1 MQDSAMNTL
10 QQLAQDGRLSLLTLN
25 FIRYLQRHAPVPD
38 ALIWLVLQLT
48 EAEAQGH
55 SCICVDDESAP
66 ALLLTALNTE
76 ERVLLQAAFGVLPAD
91 LAGWRQVL
99 AACRLVWLAD
109 SGQADAGQPLI
120 LDQNRLYLRRYWQD
134 EQAIATA
141 IQQRLQTAHANE
153 GDLPSERIRAWLE
166 KLFPANPENAADAG
180 PDWQRIA
187 CALALRGRFSVITG
201 GPGTGKTFTVARLLC
216 LLLALQEHPDQFRIA
231 LAAPTGKAAARLK
244 QSIDAALAA
253 LAPVLSSVLS
263 AEQLASA
270 IPSATTLHS
279 LLGARPDTRRLRHHA
294 GNPLQMDV
302 LVVDEASMIHLEMM
316 ANLLDALAPHTLLIL
331 LGDKDQLASVEAG
344 AVMADLCE
352 FATEGGYSRATAD
365 WLADATGQRIP
376 DNFLTSRSL
385 LAQHTAMLRQ
395 SRRFGGAIGQLALAV
410 NRGDATSAASVLRA
424 TEDGVLSWQQPA
436 QIATS
441 LPLFL
446 HGRDAHTDASGYAAF
461 RSVLNAGPESWPD
474 YDSWVK
480 AVLKAFDRFRVLCAV
495 REGDWGVQG
504 INTLIETALLKQE
517 KIRRQGDWYVGRPVI
532 VTRNDY
538 SLRVFNGDIGICLPD
553 PAREGS
559 VRVYFPAGDQLHS
572 VLASRL
578 SDVET
583 AYAMTVHKSQGS
595 EFGHV
600 ALVLPPQQT
609 QVLTRELLYTGI
621 TRAKT
626 CFTLLTAS
634 PGSLE
639 QATAQ
644 VTRRNSGLRYLLS
657 D

>member
-1 MQDSAMNTL
+1 MQESAMNVL
-10 QQLAQDGRLSLLTLN
+10 QQLAQEKKLSLLTLN
-25 FIRYLQRHAPVPD
+25 FIRYLQRHAVLPD
-38 ALIWLVLQLT
+38 ALIWLVVQLT

-55 SCICVDDESAP
+55 SCITVDDEQA
-66 ALLLTALNTE
+66 AATLLTSVDAE
-76 ERVLLQAAFGVLPAD
+76 QRSLLKAAFGTMPAD
-91 LAGWRQVL
+91 LQGWQQLLAQCPLVRIAGS
-99 AACRLVWLAD
+99 A
-109 SGQADAGQPLI
+109 QADAGQPLI

-134 EQAIATA
+134 EQAIANA
-141 IQQRLQTAHANE
+141 IQRRLDAPEQN
-153 GDLPSERIRAWLE
+153 DVPSERIRHWLDQ
-166 KLFPANPENAADAG
+166 LFPAGEDQDG

-187 CALALRGRFSVITG
+187 CALSLRGRFSVITG
-201 GPGTGKTFTVARLLC
+201 GPGTGKTYTVARLLC

-244 QSIDAALAA
+244 QSIDGALKA
-253 LAPVLSSVLS
+253 LAPVLSSVLN
-263 AEQLASA
+263 EDQLATA
-270 IPSATTLHS
+270 IPPATTLHS

-316 ANLLDALAPHTLLIL
+316 ANLLDALSPHTLLIL

-352 FATEGGYSRATAD
+352 FATEGGYRKATAE
-365 WLADATGQRIP
+365 WLLAATGQQIP
-376 DNFLTSRSL
+376 DLYMTDRNL
-385 LAQHTAMLRQ
+385 LAQHTAMLRK
-395 SRRFGGAIGQLALAV
+395 SRRFGGAIGQLAIAV
-410 NRGDATSAASVLRA
+410 NEGNAEQAEKVLRQSA
-424 TEDGVLSWQQPA
+424 DEVLSWQQPA
-436 QIATS
+436 QTVQC
-441 LPLFL
+441 LDLFL
-446 HGRDAHTDASGYAAF
+446 NGRGAHPHASGFAAF
-461 RSVLNAGPESWPD
+461 RQIVNAGAQAFADYESW
-474 YDSWVK
+474 VQ
-480 AVLKAFDRFRVLCAV
+480 AVLQVFDRFRVLCAV

-504 INTLIETALLKQE
+504 LNALIENTLLKQE
-517 KIRRQGDWYVGRPVI
+517 KIKRQGDWYIGRPVI

-553 PAREGS
+553 PLREGS
-559 VRVYFPAGDQLHS
+559 VRVYFHAGDGLHS

-600 ALVLPPQQT
+600 ALILPPQQS
-609 QVLTRELLYTGI
+609 QVMTRELLYTGI

-626 CFTLLTAS
+626 CFTLLTPS
-634 PGSLE
+634 PSALQ

-644 VTRRNSGLRYLLS
+644 VTRRNSGLRYLL
-657 D
+657 